1 MVPANLRFAA
11 GVCLLAG
18 LLVGGAGGA
27 VALAEPNSST
37 SPAPTHGDTSAS
49 EQSSTGA
56 SNPAGEA
63 ADTARTATE
72 GEKSPL
78 GSGQQ
83 PSTGA
88 ETPTKEPGGTN
99 TTDEKKDSDLVTAV
113 PNTAAPATDVA
124 APPAPNTAAPATDVA
139 APPVP
144 DVAAP
149 VTDVVAPPVPDVAAP
164 ATDVAAPPVPEMVA
178 PVTDV
183 VGRGIG
189 RQRRCWAAGD
199 RGCVDRVRNCHCSY
213 QSPVPRAL
221 PLAGNTTGLETSRG
235 TAPST
240 FGATSRGDRASSPLG
255 IPPLASIVANP
266 MGVPSLLWDA
276 YSELPIPVAVSLST
290 LAAIAL
296 PGVGGLVIVTLAG
309 VRIGYRQ
316 AKAGFA
322 VRTAGIARFARVRP
336 LGIVRPRALRV
347 ERPEALSAGYLLDK
361 AA

>member
-124 APPAPNTAAPATDVA
+124 APP
-139 APPVP
+139 
-144 DVAAP
+144 
-149 VTDVVAPPVPDVAAP
+149 
-164 ATDVAAPPVPEMVA
+164 VPEMVA

-199 RGCVDRVRNCHCSY
+199 RGCVDGVRNCHCSY